1 MKKKTLKMAVAA
13 MVVAAA
19 GYGLFLNQS
28 KDNGMSEL
36 ALANVEALANNEA
49 NSNGNTGPS
58 ELFDCPLWF
67 TGDGIH
73 CLCQNSNPCTAVLCD

>member
-1 MKKKTLKMAVAA
+1 
-13 MVVAAA
+13 
-19 GYGLFLNQS
+19 
-28 KDNGMSEL
+28 MSEL